1 MAATSTALQQHS
13 FTETYHDVEN
23 LVYKTVHEFIARY
36 GGEFEEQ
43 AGDAHLS
50 FVLAYHTYKEGKTKF
65 SYWTRFTIWT
75 ELLEKQRE
83 SLRRRL
89 PSVSLFADEGKD
101 GWDAET
107 PHSGFCL
114 MEFLDELTEDARIVA
129 RLAVD
134 TPLGLANQMVERG
147 GSGTA
152 RRSVLRNYL
161 EGLGWTAERIK
172 ESFTEIAHVLKT
184 FP

>member
-23 LVYKTVHEFIARY
+23 LVYKTVHDFIARY
-36 GGEFEEQ
+36 GGEFEELL
-43 AGDAHLS
+43 GEAHYG
-50 FVLAYHTYKEGKTKF
+50 FVIAYRDYTEGKTKF
-65 SYWTRFTIWT
+65 SYWIRFVVWKTLQ
-75 ELLEKQRE
+75 ERQRNQ
-83 SLRRRL
+83 LRRRL
-89 PSVSLFADEGKD
+89 PSVSLAAEEGQE
-101 GWDAET
+101 GWEAET

-114 MEFLDELTEDARIVA
+114 MEFLDELTEDAKIVA

-134 TPLGLANQMVERG
+134 TPLGLSKQMVAKG

-152 RRSVLRNYL
+152 RRHVLRNYL

-172 ESFTEIAHVLKT
+172 ESFSEIAHVLKT